1 MRLLWRLRAR
11 GYLPAPRSP
20 VSKDNAKSGMV
31 PGPRRRYNDSV
42 DKTMASAVDALR
54 KAGLRD
60 GMTLMAGG
68 FGLCGIPEN
77 LILAVRE
84 LGAKNLTV
92 ISNNAGVDDF
102 GLGLLLQTKQIK
114 KMISSYVGENATF
127 EQQFLSG
134 ELEVELTPQGT
145 LAEKIRAGGAGIPAF
160 FTPTG
165 YGTLVAEGK
174 ETREIGGRHYVLEH
188 SLTADIALVKAY
200 KADPAGNLVFRMTA
214 RNFNPMMATAAEF
227 TVAEVEEIVPVGSL
241 DPDCI
246 HTPGI
251 YVGAVVQGSFEKRIE
266 QRTTRPA

>member
-1 MRLLWRLRAR
+1 M
-11 GYLPAPRSP
+11 
-20 VSKDNAKSGMV
+20 
-31 PGPRRRYNDSV
+31 
-42 DKTMASAVDALR
+42 DKTVPSALEALKR
-54 KAGLRD
+54 AGVRD
-60 GMTLMAGG
+60 GMTIMAGG

-77 LILAVRE
+77 LIAALRD
-84 LGAKNLTV
+84 LGVKDLTV

-114 KMISSYVGENATF
+114 KMIASYVGENDIF

-174 ETREIGGRHYVLEH
+174 ETREINGRWYVMEEA
-188 SLTADIALVKAY
+188 LTADIALVKAY
-200 KADPAGNLVFRMTA
+200 KADKAGNLIYRKTA
-214 RNFNPMMATAAEF
+214 RNFNPMMATAAKV
-227 TVAEVEEIVPVGSL
+227 TIAEVEEVVEIGEL
-241 DPDCI
+241 DPDFI

-251 YVGAVVQGSFEKRIE
+251 YVDMVVKGTFEKRIE
-266 QRTTRPA
+266 QRTVRHG